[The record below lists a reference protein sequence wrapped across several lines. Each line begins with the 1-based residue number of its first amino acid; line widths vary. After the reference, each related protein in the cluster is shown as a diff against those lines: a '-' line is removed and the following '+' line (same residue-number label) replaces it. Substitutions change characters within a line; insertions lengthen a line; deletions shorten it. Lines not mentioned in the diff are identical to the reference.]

1 MKGLGLGFILLLPGM
16 ALAAQHNNTV
26 KMVYV
31 GGAYGET
38 TLDVSS
44 SDRAEYE
51 DAGISIDD
59 TDKGYKFFLG
69 YRINRYAAVEGFL
82 ADLGEATLIHQDAAI
97 SASMEMDTWG
107 GAVLGIVPL
116 HPHIEAFAKL
126 GLHAWDMSAKM
137 QGQTLLEDDGT
148 DVLYGIGARYI
159 YYPTYSDDAV
169 SVRIEY
175 ERFELDEESVDLL
188 SAGISYHF

>member
-1 MKGLGLGFILLLPGM
+1 MKGFGLGFILLLPGI
-16 ALAAQHNNTV
+16 ALAAPHHHTV
-26 KMVYV
+26 KMTYV

-44 SDRAEYE
+44 ADRAEYAE
-51 DAGISIDD
+51 EGLSIDD

-69 YRINRYAAVEGFL
+69 HRINRYAAVEGFL
-82 ADLGEATLIHQDAAI
+82 ADLGEATLSHQDSAI
-97 SASMEMDTWG
+97 SASIEMDTWG

-116 HPHIEAFAKL
+116 HPQIEAFAKL

-148 DVLYGIGARYI
+148 DMLYGIGASYI

-169 SVRIEY
+169 SVRIEF
-175 ERFELDEESVDLL
+175 ERFEMDKESVDLF